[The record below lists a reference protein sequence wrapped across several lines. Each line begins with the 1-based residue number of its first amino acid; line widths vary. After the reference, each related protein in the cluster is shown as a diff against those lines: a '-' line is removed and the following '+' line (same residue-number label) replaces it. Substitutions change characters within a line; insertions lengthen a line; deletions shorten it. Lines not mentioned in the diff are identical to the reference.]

1 MNKEKAW
8 ALLGHSSLSTT
19 AVERVPAGV
28 TLVLLAKCGRQFN
41 ANNRFHRIFKNNNK
55 ITKYLAHNKT
65 KNVYT
70 SGDRYTNQFIQME
83 KNNEISH
90 GLVSLPINIRAI
102 HNYNSIARGRIKISN
117 AVNIIKNK
125 GGGVLF
131 GMFCRGTPGVR
142 KTKNG
147 EKTLLKQKVILK
159 GNNVN
164 NGTIYREIMNVRHI
178 IKNKT
183 IKPAKHK
190 YKRKTIPIHNS
201 VLNYGNL

>member
-1 MNKEKAW
+1 MEA
-8 ALLGHSSLSTT
+8 
-19 AVERVPAGV
+19 
-28 TLVLLAKCGRQFN
+28 
-41 ANNRFHRIFKNNNK
+41 NNK
-55 ITKYLAHNKT
+55 IP
-65 KNVYT
+65 
-70 SGDRYTNQFIQME
+70 
-83 KNNEISH
+83 H

-102 HNYNSIARGRIKISN
+102 HNHNSIIRGNVKISN

-131 GMFCRGTPGVR
+131 GMFCRGTPGVI

-147 EKTLLKQKVILK
+147 QKTLLQKKVILK

-164 NGTIYREIMNVRHI
+164 NGTIYKEIMNIRHI

-190 YKRKTIPIHNS
+190 YKRKTIYSS
-201 VLNYGNL
+201 VLNYGNF